1 MLLPMATKKEER
13 TRIYNI
19 VVWPIPM
26 VFSIFI
32 ALLKVLAPMIPVHTK
47 KYGFKKKKIWL
58 RPCYLYVKQTS
69 MSTSIK
75 AKPWNGGTN
84 EN

>member
-19 VVWPIPM
+19 VVWSMIM
-26 VFSIFI
+26 HLSIFI
-32 ALLKVLAPMIPVHTK
+32 ALLKVLATMIPVHTK
-47 KYGFKKKKIWL
+47 KYGFKKKSFWL

-75 AKPWNGGTN
+75 AKP
-84 EN
+84 